1 MEILAILRVLI
12 SRKYILGNEV
22 NRFEQKFASY
32 LGAKNVVSCG
42 NGTDS
47 LYLAL
52 KALGCNPDSKVLINA
67 ISSSYAS
74 NAIRRVG
81 AKVVYCDIQ
90 EKSINYDLDMLKSF
104 LPNIDFIVVTHLF
117 GNIQNIHSI
126 KKLFLNQNIKIVED
140 FSQAVGGYNSTT
152 HGRDDERG
160 DIQTFSFYPTKNL
173 GAIGDAGALALE
185 DPILTSR
192 LKSLRQYGWGKKYFI
207 ENDGGINSRMDEIQ
221 AAILTVKLASL
232 DKNNI
237 KRRKI
242 GRIYEE
248 LIITN
253 ELPITVITELNDIS
267 APHLFVIKL
276 ENRKLRDS
284 LLEFL
289 TKRDIRAEIHYP
301 ILDNNQV
308 TQKNLSHFTLTNS
321 IEFGDTIL
329 SLPFFIGLSRRQQI
343 YVINSIKDFFQL
355 SATKL

>member
-1 MEILAILRVLI
+1 MELLAILRVLI

-22 NRFEQKFASY
+22 NRFEQKFATY
-32 LGAKNVVSCG
+32 LGAKNVVTCG

-74 NAIRRVG
+74 NAIRRIG
-81 AKVVYCDIQ
+81 AKVVYCDTQ

-126 KKLFLNQNIKIVED
+126 KKLFLNRNIKIVED

-152 HGRDDERG
+152 QGHDDERG

-221 AAILTVKLASL
+221 AAILTVKLARL

-242 GRIYEE
+242 GRIYED

-276 ENRKLRDS
+276 ENRNLRDS

-289 TKRDIRAEIHYP
+289 TKREIRAEIHYP
-301 ILDNNQV
+301 ILDSNQV
-308 TQKNLSHFTLTNS
+308 TQKNLSPLTLTNS
-321 IEFGDTIL
+321 IEFGETIL